1 MAIQTIGIPRGLLW
15 HRYGTL
21 WKTFLEALG
30 FEVVLSPRTDRSIF
44 ELGRAYSTDEVC
56 LASQTYLGHV
66 ASLVGKCD
74 AVLVPCFESRNVR
87 AGFCTK
93 YQSLPDMVR
102 ATFKDESV
110 EFITLSV
117 PDASDKKHAS
127 RAYIDFA
134 ATKLG
139 APVSQAVRAWKAAQ
153 KAQASLDKERA
164 QAQEQAF
171 KLLEKARK
179 RGGDVPLSVLL
190 AAHPY
195 VAHDDYI
202 IGDIVNCLR
211 ELGVVVLYADETNAA
226 ATFKKSFEASD
237 TLPWLINRELLGS
250 IMLNKNKVDGVI
262 LVSAFPC
269 GPDSMFDDLVLRT
282 VHDVPI
288 LNLIIDAQSGT
299 AGIQTRLESFVDI
312 LGFQKKGSYLG

>member
-1 MAIQTIGIPRGLLW
+1 MPIRTIGIPRGLLW
-15 HRYGTL
+15 HRYGLL

-30 FEVVLSPRTDRSIF
+30 FEVVLSPRTDRGIF
-44 ELGRAYSTDEVC
+44 EMGRNYSTDEVC
-56 LASQTYLGHV
+56 LASQVYLGHV
-66 ASLVGKCD
+66 ASLAGKCD

-102 ATFKDESV
+102 ATFKDEPV

-117 PDASDKKHAS
+117 PDASDKKHAG

-139 APVSQAVRAWKAAQ
+139 APVSQAVKAWKAAQ

-164 QAQEQAF
+164 HAQEQAF
-171 KLLEKARK
+171 KLLERARK
-179 RGGDVPLSVLL
+179 RNDEAPLAILL

-195 VAHDDYI
+195 VSHDDYI
-202 IGDIVNCLR
+202 IGDIENCLK
-211 ELGVVVLYADETNAA
+211 ELGVIMLYADETDA
-226 ATFKKSFEASD
+226 ATAFKKSFETSD

-250 IMLNKNKVDGVI
+250 IMLNKDKVDGLV

-269 GPDSMFDDLVLRT
+269 GPDSMFDDLILRT

-312 LGFQKKGSYLG
+312 LRFQKKGSYLG

>member
-1 MAIQTIGIPRGLLW
+1 MQIQTIGVPRGLLW
-15 HRYGTL
+15 HRYGVL

-44 ELGRAYSTDEVC
+44 ELGRTYSTDEVC
-56 LASQTYLGHV
+56 LASQAYLGHV
-66 ASLVGKCD
+66 ASLIGKCD
-74 AVLVPCFESRNVR
+74 AVLVPCHESQNVR

-102 ATFKDESV
+102 ATFKEQPI
-110 EFITLSV
+110 EFVTLHV
-117 PDASDKKHAS
+117 PDASNKKKMN
-127 RAYIDFA
+127 RAYVDFA
-134 ATKLG
+134 VNKLDV
-139 APVSQAVRAWKAAQ
+139 PVSQAVKAWKAAN
-153 KAQASLDKERA
+153 KAQTNLDKERA
-164 QAQEQAF
+164 RVQEQAF
-171 KLLEKARK
+171 KLLDKARK
-179 RGGDVPLSVLL
+179 HGGDAPLSVLL

-202 IGDIVNCLR
+202 VGDIVSCLK

-226 ATFKKSFEASD
+226 AALKKSFEVSD

-250 IMLNKNKVDGVI
+250 IMLNRQKVDGVV

-269 GPDSMFDDLVLRT
+269 GPDSMFDDLVMRT
-282 VHDVPI
+282 VHDVPL

-299 AGIQTRLESFVDI
+299 AGVQTRLESFVDI
-312 LGFQKKGSYLG
+312 LRFQKKGSYLG